1 MHQLKKMKTPFE
13 DLRNALLHARHCC
26 DFWWL
31 LEGAHLQRT
40 HVVGAFE
47 ELPVVYET
55 LRPALYTTFIIKVC
69 SVFGTGSDDITLRS
83 LPDADLDPDFPRIW
97 EIGRRLYILRNKLIA
112 HLDSRCDPDLVA
124 KETGLTNDSLRA
136 FLADTVALYN
146 RIAERHREPDVAD
159 FGLGEELKVFLS
171 RLNQRNEE
179 AEQVVTHQP
188 A

>member
-1 MHQLKKMKTPFE
+1 MQQIKKVKTPFE
-13 DLRNALLHARHCC
+13 DIRGALLHARHCC

-40 HVVGAFE
+40 HVIGAFE

-83 LPDADLDPDFPRIW
+83 LPDAGLDPDFPRIW
-97 EIGRRLYILRNKLIA
+97 EIGRRLYKLRSKLIA
-112 HLDSRCDPDLVA
+112 HIDGRCDPGLVA
-124 KETGLTNDSLRA
+124 RETGLTNDSLRGL
-136 FLADTVALYN
+136 LADTVALYN
-146 RIAERHREPDVAD
+146 RIAARHREPDVAE

-171 RLNQRNEE
+171 RLNQRKEE
-179 AEQVVTHQP
+179 AEVVAHQP